1 MLSSLNTNNSSFKV
15 KTLNLPLIN
24 LLLNQLSR
32 LNLNLNLDGIPTT
45 LFSFVIAPVIELK
58 IDLFNFLYIGDDLK
72 IKNYE

>member
-32 LNLNLNLDGIPTT
+32 LNLNLDGIPTA